1 MRELLLLVLTS
12 AIIFLSACSLL
23 HGWRSLIVPFAD
35 NGVYWQVANAIA
47 HWDFRNV
54 GIQQFMGYPYF
65 IAAIGKLL
73 HIPLLASLVLV
84 AWVASVLATILSAR
98 LLGTWVAAY
107 FALTNFAW
115 IQLSFLGGSEHLA
128 VALGLGAFWA
138 FRRNRPI
145 LAALLGSLAVVVRPL
160 MLAVLVGIGLA
171 LLIQKRYRE
180 FLKVFV
186 TSLVIGV
193 LYMAP
198 LAIYYGDP
206 LLTVHS

>member
-65 IAAIGKLL
+65 IAEIGKLL

-115 IQLSFLGGSEHLA
+115 IQLSFLG
-128 VALGLGAFWA
+128 
-138 FRRNRPI
+138 
-145 LAALLGSLAVVVRPL
+145 
-160 MLAVLVGIGLA
+160 
-171 LLIQKRYRE
+171 
-180 FLKVFV
+180 
-186 TSLVIGV
+186 
-193 LYMAP
+193 
-198 LAIYYGDP
+198 
-206 LLTVHS
+206 